1 MNPYFLIFGSAASY
15 ILGDFCAKN
24 WGVKGNWFYLA
35 LTFTLYLFGGIMM
48 ILAIKKSS
56 LSLAVSSVPLISI
69 MAGITFG
76 YFYFGER
83 LSATQYLGVGIGIC
97 ALTLI
102 LFPIKL
108 LQ

>member
-1 MNPYFLIFGSAASY
+1 MNLYFLIFGSAASY

-35 LTFTLYLFGGIMM
+35 ITLMLYFMGGLLM
-48 ILAIKKSS
+48 IFAIKKSS

-83 LSATQYLGVGIGIC
+83 LSSTQYLGIGIGIC
-97 ALTLI
+97 ALILI

>member
-24 WGVKGNWFYLA
+24 WGIKGSWFYLA

-48 ILAIKKSS
+48 ILTIKKSS

-83 LSATQYLGVGIGIC
+83 LSSTQYLGIGIGIC
-97 ALTLI
+97 ALILI